1 MTRGRAVSFPAAVS
15 DQGIRSM
22 KLYPEENAE
31 ARFRISRVVK
41 PYAHCSRHSLFQAKL
56 GEYGHAR

>member
-1 MTRGRAVSFPAAVS
+1 
-15 DQGIRSM
+15 M